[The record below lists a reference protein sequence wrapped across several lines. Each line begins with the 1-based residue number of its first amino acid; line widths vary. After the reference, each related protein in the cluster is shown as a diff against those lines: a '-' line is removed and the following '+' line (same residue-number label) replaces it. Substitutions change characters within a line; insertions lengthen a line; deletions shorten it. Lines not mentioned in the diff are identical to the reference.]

1 MAVTESF
8 RGFRRIG
15 FDKTGIAVGQVQ
27 GKIVNLPFNTGY
39 GRPGFAEV
47 EGWAGM
53 VKWSDR
59 YWEP

>member
-27 GKIVNLPFNTGY
+27 GKIVNLPFNTGVSVRS
-39 GRPGFAEV
+39 GRGISAGVSIRPGRF
-47 EGWAGM
+47 
-53 VKWSDR
+53 
-59 YWEP
+59 